1 MPLSHGEIGT
11 ASSRDTRGRL
21 AGLRI
26 GGYLLGSLIT
36 TGSMAELYEALD
48 VRASRHVAMKVL
60 SPLLATDPHFVERF
74 RDEARHIGHLRHPHV
89 VPLYDWGED
98 RGELFLVMPR
108 FPDTLRGL
116 LRLEGRL
123 SPLDAID
130 IALAIADALV
140 MAHEYGIVHRD
151 IKPENILIASDRRP
165 ALADFGIARELRSLA
180 APGARQTLTAMGLP
194 VGSPVYMAP
203 EQLRGERVDHRAD
216 LYALGAVLYELVT
229 SHPPHSGATSAE
241 VITRKLT
248 LPVPPLAA
256 QGYAVCSALNHV
268 ILQVLAREP
277 HERYQDAAAFLSGL
291 RWARAQQERYSEEED
306 EGSPTAAYPAAHAHA
321 QQ

>member
-1 MPLSHGEIGT
+1 MPPSHGEIGT
-11 ASSRDTRGRL
+11 ASFHDTRGRL

-36 TGSMAELYEALD
+36 IGSMAELYEALD
-48 VRASRHVAMKVL
+48 VRVSRHVAMKVL
-60 SPLLATDPHFVERF
+60 SPLLATNPHFVERF
-74 RDEARHIGHLRHPHV
+74 RDEARHIGHLRHPHI

-98 RGELFLVMPR
+98 RGELYLVMPH

-140 MAHEYGIVHRD
+140 VAHEYGIVHRD

-180 APGARQTLTAMGLP
+180 QPGARQTLTVTGLP

-203 EQLRGERVDHRAD
+203 EQLRGEPVDHRAD
-216 LYALGAVLYELVT
+216 LYALGVVIYELVT
-229 SHPPHSGATSAE
+229 SHPPHSGATPTE
-241 VITRKLT
+241 VVTRKLT
-248 LPVPPLAA
+248 RPVLSLSA

-268 ILQVLAREP
+268 ILQALANDP

-291 RWARAQQERYSEEED
+291 RWARAQQERFSQEDD
-306 EGSPTAAYPAAHAHA
+306 EGPPTAAHPAAHTHA
-321 QQ
+321 RQ